1 MPSGI
6 SNIDLR
12 FPNFTGQ
19 ETNDRKLRMILD
31 YLYML
36 REYLQYLLHNLFP
49 DNFNQTALDGL
60 IDEIRAGVVI
70 ADTMISNTVITN
82 NFYAEYADIAGV

>member
-1 MPSGI
+1 MT
-6 SNIDLR
+6 NIDQR
-12 FPNFTGQ
+12 FPQFKGSETQ
-19 ETNDRKLRMILD
+19 EQKLRIILD
-31 YLYML
+31 YLFML
-36 REYLQYLLHNLFP
+36 REYLQYVLNNLSP
-49 DNFNQTALDGL
+49 DNFNKTALDGL